1 MPDSVWPSRQGA
13 GELRTRAAKPP
24 GAVLLEAVLLD
35 SFGTLVAMEPPGPL
49 LAEALGVSRERADAA
64 FRAEI
69 SYYLEHHGEGRD
81 EQSLDDLRDRCAG
94 VLRDSLGDAS
104 LALADVRAAMLG
116 SIRFSAFP
124 DAAPALEELRGRG
137 LKLVVASNWDCSL
150 PQVLD
155 EAGLLPLVD
164 GVVASAVAGADKPH
178 AAVFEAALELAG
190 CDASR
195 AVHVGDSAEK
205 DVAGARAAGIR
216 ALLIDR
222 DGGRGDIESLAE
234 LPRIL

>member
-1 MPDSVWPSRQGA
+1 VA
-13 GELRTRAAKPP
+13 GKLRTRAAKPP
-24 GAVLLEAVLLD
+24 DAEVEAVLLD
-35 SFGTLVAMEPPGPL
+35 SFGTLVEMEPPGPL
-49 LAEALGVSRERADAA
+49 LAEALGVPVKRAEAA

-69 SYYLEHHGEGRD
+69 AYYLEHHGEGRD
-81 EQSLDDLRDRCAG
+81 AASLDALRDRCAS
-94 VLRDSLGDAS
+94 VLRDTLGMPSPD
-104 LALADVRAAMLG
+104 LPTIRAAMLD
-116 SIRFSAFP
+116 SIRFHAYP
-124 DAAPALEELRGRG
+124 DTAPALIELRHRG
-137 LKLVVASNWDCSL
+137 IKLVVASNWDCSL
-150 PQVLD
+150 PQVLE

-164 GVVASAVAGADKPH
+164 GVVASAVAGADKPD

-195 AVHVGDSAEK
+195 AVHVGDSADK

-222 DGGRGDIESLAE
+222 SGRGGDISSLAA

>member
-1 MPDSVWPSRQGA
+1 LSPLGV
-13 GELRTRAAKPP
+13 
-24 GAVLLEAVLLD
+24 EAVLLD

-49 LAEALGVSRERADAA
+49 LAGALGVPVERADRA

-69 SYYLEHHGEGRD
+69 AYYLEHHGEGRD
-81 EQSLDDLRDRCAG
+81 AASLDALRDRCAS
-94 VLRDSLGDAS
+94 VLRDTLGMPSLG
-104 LALADVRAAMLG
+104 LPYVRATMLD

-124 DAAPALEELRGRG
+124 DAAPALAELRSRG
-137 LKLVVASNWDCSL
+137 LRLVVASNWDCSL
-150 PQVLD
+150 PQVLE

-164 GVVASAVAGADKPH
+164 GVVASAVVGADKPDPG
-178 AAVFEAALELAG
+178 VFEAALELAG

-222 DGGRGDIESLAE
+222 SGGRGDIASLAE